1 MVDGIGRVIQ
11 VKENSFVTDTGREY
25 EMPFDLKGVT
35 ADSLNEQ
42 LNYFIKQFKER
53 EALKC

>member
-1 MVDGIGRVIQ
+1 MVDGIGNVVE
-11 VKENSFVTDTGREY
+11 VKESSFVTDTGREF

-35 ADSLNEQ
+35 TDSLNEW
-42 LNYFIKQFKER
+42 LDYFIKQLKER